1 MTSSVVS
8 ARATAERKSPSTVF
22 IVALVAALGLCLAL
36 AVAYVS
42 GPGIPAGDD
51 TALILPGP

>member
-8 ARATAERKSPSTVF
+8 ARAAAEHKSPSTVF

-36 AVAYVS
+36 AVAFVS
-42 GPGIPAGDD
+42 GPGFPVSEDA
-51 TALILPGP
+51 AVILPGP